1 MNYRSIDMIKN
12 YIKVAVRN
20 LLKHK
25 TQSVISIL
33 GFALGVMFFVFGFYW
48 YRFETTYDNF
58 YSDSDRIYMVT
69 VESNLSNRK
78 GQVPSVLYDFIQ
90 TYCSEAE
97 SLVLYYEDSGFDF
110 VYGEELIKSPCFISV
125 DTTFYDVFP
134 QQLLYGTIPVKE
146 NEIMINETIVSEYWR
161 KPEDAIG
168 AVIKR
173 VLPSRIIPLGSHEY
187 RITGVF
193 KDVSGHSTLPCNGYI
208 YNEKRKKDIKLA
220 DNWLNNNSYIYV
232 KLKPDVDKDDV
243 EKKMSALL
251 KDKQLADQCKL
262 IRLNE
267 TRFILSA
274 ESSFSYT
281 SISLFLCAALL
292 LISCV
297 ILNYGML
304 YNALMMKRIK
314 EMRLRKSLGALNT
327 DLLVQSIIDL
337 FISLGLSVV
346 VCGCFVEVFVTLFEQ
361 IFMIEIIR
369 STLWTYFVVFVITI
383 SFIQAIVIYSFA
395 FLFVFRKKHSVT
407 SFVLNKKSRL
417 IRRVG
422 LIIQLIAC
430 VFFLSVTYLLN
441 RQLVYIQQTDLGFET
456 ENIIEICI
464 NPFAENSTSFLDE
477 ITQLPMIENRTV
489 SSLPFLH
496 NESFSTNLL
505 LEWEGKAKDID
516 VEGFVVI
523 ELSEKGDSIFD
534 FRLKDGR
541 MFTEQ
546 DWLTSENRQKDVL
559 GNSILNKVLINESAA
574 KVMGFEHPVGQIVRI
589 PFGLFEAGKPK
600 SYYCDY
606 EIIGVVRDYYYC
618 GMKQRI
624 GPNIIMQ
631 NSRFMQSFHYLKVM
645 KGTELECLA
654 AIDRIAQKHK
664 WAYDKRN
671 TSPILL
677 KDKFNDLNKSEISS
691 FRLFFALTVVT
702 LIVSLIGLYAI
713 TMTALEHRRK
723 EIAIRKIMGGGV
735 FTIIVMFVREYFLV
749 ILYAVIIGF
758 PSSFIVAQ
766 RWLEQY
772 VYRITIEIKDFVF
785 LFVVITLLVFLTVLR
800 IVIRAASQNPADV
813 IKSE

>member
-1 MNYRSIDMIKN
+1 MNYKSIAMIKN

-33 GFALGVMFFVFGFYW
+33 SFALGVMFFVFGFYW
-48 YRFETTYDNF
+48 YRFETTFDDF
-58 YSDSDRIYMVT
+58 YPASDRIYMIT
-69 VESNLSNRK
+69 IESELPRQK

-97 SLVLYYEDSGFDF
+97 GLALFYEDSGFDF
-110 VYGEELIKSPCFISV
+110 SYGDELIKSPSFISV
-125 DTTFYDVFP
+125 APSFYDVFP
-134 QQLLYGTIPVKE
+134 QQLLCGTIPVKE
-146 NEIMINETIVSEYWR
+146 NEIMLNETMVREYWR

-168 AVIKR
+168 GVIKR
-173 VLPSRIIPLGSHEY
+173 VLPSGIMPLGSHEY
-187 RITGVF
+187 RVTGVF
-193 KDVSGHSTLPCNGYI
+193 KDVSRHSTLPCNGYI
-208 YNEKRKKDIKLA
+208 YNEQRKQDIKLA
-220 DNWLNNNSYIYV
+220 DNWHSSNSFVFAI
-232 KLKPDVDKDDV
+232 LKSDANKDDV
-243 EKKMSALL
+243 EKKLSAFL
-251 KDKQLADQCKL
+251 KDKKLADQCKL

-304 YNALMMKRIK
+304 YNALLMKRIK
-314 EMRLRKSLGALNT
+314 EMRLRKSLGALDT

-337 FISLGLSVV
+337 SVSLGLSVV
-346 VCGCFVEVFVTLFEQ
+346 VCGCFVEVFEKLFEQ

-369 STLWTYFVVFVITI
+369 STLWTYFAVFVIAI
-383 SFIQAIVIYSFA
+383 SFIQAVVIYGFA
-395 FLFVFRKKHSVT
+395 FLFVFRKMHSVT

-422 LIIQLIAC
+422 LIIQLVAC

-441 RQLVYIQQTDLGFET
+441 RQLIYIQQTDLGFET
-456 ENIIEICI
+456 ESIIEICI
-464 NPFAENSTSFLDE
+464 NPFADNAAAFLNE
-477 ITQLPMIENRTV
+477 ITHLPMIERRTV

-496 NESFSTNLL
+496 NELWSTNLL

-516 VEGFVVI
+516 GEGFVVI

-534 FRLKDGR
+534 FRLKEGR

-546 DWLTSENRQKDVL
+546 DWLTSENRQKDL
-559 GNSILNKVLINESAA
+559 FGYPILNKVLINETAA
-574 KVMGFEHPVGQIVRI
+574 KLMGFENPIGQIVRI
-589 PFGLFEAGKPK
+589 PFGLFEDGKPK
-600 SYYCDY
+600 HYYYDY
-606 EIIGVVRDYYYC
+606 EIIGVVRDFYSC

-624 GPNIIMQ
+624 VPNIIIQ
-631 NSRFMQSFHYLKVM
+631 NARFMRHFHYLKVM
-645 KGTELECLA
+645 DGTELECLA
-654 AIDRIAQKHK
+654 AIEHIAQKHK

-671 TSPILL
+671 TEPILL
-677 KDKFNDLNKSEISS
+677 KDKFNDLNKSEDSS
-691 FRLFFALTVVT
+691 FRLFFILTVVT

-723 EIAIRKIMGGGV
+723 EIAMRKIMGARL
-735 FTIIVMFVREYFLV
+735 FSIIIMFAREYFLV
-749 ILYAVIIGF
+749 ILYAAVIGF
-758 PSSFIVAQ
+758 PLAFLVAQ
-766 RWLEQY
+766 QWLEQY

-785 LFVVITLLVFLTVLR
+785 LLVVILLLVLLTVLR
-800 IVIRAASQNPADV
+800 IVIRAANQNPADV